1 MRPGERCVHAV
12 CDAAAVRTVGTQAL
26 CAEHIEALLE
36 PIRERIHGRRGVRGW
51 GRIVA
56 PRPDYSHGWGD
67 LQCGT
72 CGATWVGPD
81 GDPCAWCER
90 HLALLAEHQR
100 EINARRAREKDD
112 DRAA

>member
-1 MRPGERCVHAV
+1 VRTV
-12 CDAAAVRTVGTQAL
+12 CDALAVRTVGTQAL
-26 CAEHIEALLE
+26 CAAHVEELLE
-36 PIRERIHGRRGVRGW
+36 PIRERVYGRRGIRGW
-51 GRIVA
+51 GRVVM
-56 PRPDYSHGWGD
+56 PRADCRPGWGD

-90 HLALLAEHQR
+90 HLALLAEAQA
-100 EINARRAREKDD
+100 EIDARRAHEKDG